1 MKAIPFLLSL
11 FRANLN
17 FKILFLFECIVPL
30 TIGFLILYLHHQ
42 EITSA
47 SVVAK
52 LFTSSE

>member
-11 FRANLN
+11 FRANPN

-42 EITSA
+42 EII